1 MQDIV
6 KYHND
11 LNKIRLPAFTELE
24 QNLLFTI
31 ITEIRNYQ
39 KHAKYNVNEPL
50 SIRLYPQDLQSFC
63 KDSNLSNRETT
74 EILESFEKKFFQA
87 DFTIIVKDEERKLIG
102 KRRTHFFNEF
112 TIQTRFNGKWNMEY
126 ADFDDMWFEFDYLDI
141 EINRNFNYLVSQLDA
156 DFTRFELAEFIALSG
171 KYTKTLYRQLKQFR
185 QTGNRLFKWDDFIKI
200 MDIPEDYR
208 QIDIDARILKPAIK
222 ELTAERNLFDTKRIP
237 FKDLKYTKLDKNQ
250 QPNPRGRNKVCF
262 IKFEWKKEKV
272 QEELESLTEK
282 AKITNTTYT
291 KEPNLKAYCG
301 LYVDIPTTQGRVTG
315 KITNIYETNEKII
328 MEIIDENFNTTNL
341 PFDNLES
348 LEKCINTY
356 KI

>member
-126 ADFDDMWFEFDYLDI
+126 ADFDDMWFEC
-141 EINRNFNYLVSQLDA
+141 E
-156 DFTRFELAEFIALSG
+156 
-171 KYTKTLYRQLKQFR
+171 
-185 QTGNRLFKWDDFIKI
+185 
-200 MDIPEDYR
+200 
-208 QIDIDARILKPAIK
+208 
-222 ELTAERNLFDTKRIP
+222 
-237 FKDLKYTKLDKNQ
+237 
-250 QPNPRGRNKVCF
+250 
-262 IKFEWKKEKV
+262 
-272 QEELESLTEK
+272 
-282 AKITNTTYT
+282 
-291 KEPNLKAYCG
+291 
-301 LYVDIPTTQGRVTG
+301 
-315 KITNIYETNEKII
+315 
-328 MEIIDENFNTTNL
+328 
-341 PFDNLES
+341 
-348 LEKCINTY
+348 
-356 KI
+356 